1 MTTPWRLLDTGLLGA
16 TENIAYNQALLD
28 AVREGKAGNTL
39 RFLQFRPSALI
50 GYHQSPYQELNLA
63 YCREHGIEIQRRI
76 TGGGAIYF
84 DETQLGWELYTTKQT
99 MGEADMARLAERICN
114 AAAEGI
120 RELGVEAYFRPR
132 NDIEVGGRKIS
143 GTGGIMDGDA
153 ILYQG
158 TLLLD
163 FDVERMFRVLRIPA
177 EKISDKN
184 LQAARER
191 VVTIRELLGELPPL
205 AQVKEAI
212 AQAFAR
218 AFDMDLQPAGLNDWE
233 QAHHAEVVREFS
245 SPDWLYLNERPR
257 DEAPVL
263 QGFHKGKG
271 GLIRCAIWIDSA
283 RDHIK
288 QVWITGDFF
297 VSPKRAVLDLEAALK
312 DTPVAQVEERIRRFF
327 ADNDANWVMLGPD
340 DFIQA
345 IGNTLAAKEAAV

>member
-1 MTTPWRLLDTGLLGA
+1 MTKWRLLDTGLLGA

-28 AVREGKAGNTL
+28 AVREGQAGNTL
-39 RFLQFRPSALI
+39 RFLRFRPSALI
-50 GYHQSPYQELNLA
+50 GYHQSPRQELNLA
-63 YCREHGIEIQRRI
+63 YCEEHGIEVQRRI

-84 DETQLGWELYTTKQT
+84 DETQLGWELYTTKQA
-99 MGEADMARLAERICN
+99 MGGADMGRLAERICN

-120 RELGVEAYFRPR
+120 RKLGVEAYFRPR

-184 LQAARER
+184 LKAARDR
-191 VVTIRELLGELPPL
+191 VVTLRELLGELPPL
-205 AQVKEAI
+205 EEVKVAI
-212 AQAFAR
+212 AESFAEH
-218 AFDMDLQPAGLNDWE
+218 FGMDLAPGSLNDWE
-233 QAHHAEVVREFS
+233 QARHREVVEEFS
-245 SPDWLYLNERPR
+245 SPDWIHLNERPR
-257 DEAPVL
+257 EEAPVL

-271 GLIRCAIWIDSA
+271 GLIRVSLWVDSA
-283 RDHIK
+283 RDHLK
-288 QVWITGDFF
+288 QIWITGDFF
-297 VSPKRAVLDLEAALK
+297 VTPKRAVLDLEAALK
-312 DTPVAQVEERIRRFF
+312 DTPLDQVPERIRAFF
-327 ADNDANWVMLGPD
+327 ADSGAQWMMLGPD

-345 IGNTLAAKEAAV
+345 IDSAVAAREAAV

>member
-1 MTTPWRLLDTGLLGA
+1 MAQWRLLDTGLLGA

-28 AVREGKAGNTL
+28 AVREGEAGNTL

-50 GYHQSPYQELNLA
+50 GYHQSPHQELNLA
-63 YCREHGIEIQRRI
+63 YCEEHGIEIQRRI

-84 DETQLGWELYTTKQT
+84 DETQLGWELYTSKQA
-99 MGEADMARLAERICN
+99 MGGADMTALAERICN

-120 RELGVEAYFRPR
+120 RTLGVEAYFRPR

-163 FDVERMFRVLRIPA
+163 FNVERMFRVLRIPA

-205 AQVKEAI
+205 EDVKAAI
-212 AQAFAR
+212 ADAFAR
-218 AFDMDLQPAGLNDWE
+218 AFDMNLAPAPLNAWE
-233 QAHHAEVVREFS
+233 EARHAEVVEEFS

-257 DEAPVL
+257 EETPVI
-263 QGFHKGKG
+263 QGFHKGRG
-271 GLIRCAIWIDSA
+271 GLIRVSLWIDSA
-283 RDHIK
+283 RNHIK

-312 DTPVAQVEERIRRFF
+312 DTPVDQVEARVRGFF
-327 ADNDANWVMLGPD
+327 ADNPAQWVMLEAD

-345 IGNTLAAKEAAV
+345 IGNTLAAREEAV